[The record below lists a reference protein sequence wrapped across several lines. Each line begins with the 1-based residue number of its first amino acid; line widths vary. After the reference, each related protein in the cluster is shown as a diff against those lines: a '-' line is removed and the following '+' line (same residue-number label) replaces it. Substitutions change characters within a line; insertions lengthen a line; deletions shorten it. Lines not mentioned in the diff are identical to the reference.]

1 MLSMQWPAHVLNV
14 NETAINQEI
23 PANIC
28 VLPTRLPSTIHP
40 AVDYIQ
46 AIIVI
51 ITMVLGISMNACV
64 LFLVGRYKVLQKMTF
79 FLALQLIVAH
89 LIFSSTV
96 LPFMFLTSVLREWH
110 FGDFLC
116 QLLGSI
122 HDLVITSRYLLTFV
136 LTMDRMVSVFSPFFH
151 SRHGGKVA
159 IGNSALA
166 WVISVVR
173 SVTSLRGVLNCTNY
187 VPTFKMCAG
196 APFCSDVCQAHT
208 LLFSTILAVFGV
220 VVPFLLYVVLFSKA
234 NIIKFQLRKLI
245 PRPTQVAPLSTSV
258 IPEVSGACM
267 NAGEEHIN
275 HHAREQESCQGRHDH
290 RATVTFLI
298 LTAVIIGFALPPY
311 ILYAAQ
317 NALGANS
324 PPIVTILQI
333 FIGRT
338 LIYSL
343 AVADPIIIL
352 RNRDVREL
360 LKSKFSSLHILRS

>member
-1 MLSMQWPAHVLNV
+1 MPLSQWPEEFLSV
-14 NETAINQEI
+14 NGTAIYQENA
-23 PANIC
+23 ANIC
-28 VLPTRLPSTIHP
+28 VLPTRLPNSIHP

-46 AIIVI
+46 AIIVV
-51 ITMVLGISMNACV
+51 ITMVLGILMNACV
-64 LFLVGRYKVLQKMTF
+64 LYLIGRYRVLQKMTF

-89 LIFSSTV
+89 LVFSSTV
-96 LPFMFLTSVLREWH
+96 LPFMFVTSVLREWH

-136 LTMDRMVSVFSPFFH
+136 LTMDRMVSIFYPFFH
-151 SRHGGKVA
+151 SRHRGKMA
-159 IGNSALA
+159 FGNSALA
-166 WVISVVR
+166 WIISVVR
-173 SVTSLRGVLNCTNY
+173 SVTSLRGALNCTNY
-187 VPTFKMCAG
+187 VPTFKMCSG
-196 APFCSDVCQAHT
+196 APFCSDVCRAHT
-208 LLFSTILAVFGV
+208 LLFSTILAMFGV
-220 VVPFLLYVVLFSKA
+220 VIPFLLYVVLFYKV
-234 NIIKFQLRKLI
+234 NIIKCQLRKLI
-245 PRPTQVAPLSTSV
+245 PSATRIAPLSVSLS
-258 IPEVSGACM
+258 PEVSGTFTKT
-267 NAGEEHIN
+267 GEEHVN
-275 HHAREQESCQGRHDH
+275 HHARVQERHDH

-311 ILYAAQ
+311 IIYAAQ
-317 NALGANS
+317 KALGANS

-360 LKSKFSSLHILRS
+360 LKSEFSGLHISH